1 MCGGEGTNYVK
12 DGSLIML
19 ILLAVSFAHPFSK
32 EAHNINVNSPHRL
45 SLCLQVFYLAL
56 KHRILFCLLQ
66 LV

>member
-32 EAHNINVNSPHRL
+32 EAHNINVNSLH
-45 SLCLQVFYLAL
+45 
-56 KHRILFCLLQ
+56 
-66 LV
+66 